1 MKKIIFACLATLVV
15 LAISCK
21 SGGDGDP
28 KAVLS
33 SFFEALAKNDMAKA
47 RTLSTA
53 ESKSLLDMMEMA
65 MKTDAKETQKFN
77 PAGMQF
83 GEPKIDGDKAT
94 VPVKEMTSGET
105 MNYTLKKESGD
116 WKVAF
121 DKNSLMTMGMEKMKQ
136 EGMQDSVGNVLEE
149 LKNIDTDSLKASMNE
164 GMKILD
170 SVKREQQKP

>member
-1 MKKIIFACLATLVV
+1 MKKILLAAMAGLLV
-15 LAISCK
+15 LTIGCK
-21 SGGDGDP
+21 SGGGDP
-28 KAVLS
+28 KIVLS

-53 ESKSLLDMMEMA
+53 DSKSLLDMMEMA

-77 PAGMQF
+77 PANMQF
-83 GEPKIDGDKAT
+83 GEAKIDGDKAT
-94 VPVKEMTSGET
+94 IPVKEMASGET
-105 MNYTLKKESGD
+105 MNYSLKKESGD

-136 EGMQDSVGNVLEE
+136 EGLQDSVGNVLEE

-170 SVKREQQKP
+170 SVNKKQQRP